1 MKEHGFDVKTTALDN
16 AVAWQTVANG
26 QADGMVSAWLPNTHK
41 TQWQKYGKSVDLLG
55 PNLKGAKVGFVV
67 PSYMNVNSIED
78 CSNTKLMFSTLP
90 CRTGIL
96 GTLSPKGDTK
106 PTENISGALPHSS
119 KTKPGTLSPTRNST
133 L

>member
-1 MKEHGFDVKTTALDN
+1 FDVKTTALDN

-78 CSNTKLMFSTLP
+78 LTNQANKTI
-90 CRTGIL
+90 TGIEP
-96 GTLSPKGDTK
+96 GAGVMAASEKTL
-106 PTENISGALPHSS
+106 
-119 KTKPGTLSPTRNST
+119 NS
-133 L
+133 